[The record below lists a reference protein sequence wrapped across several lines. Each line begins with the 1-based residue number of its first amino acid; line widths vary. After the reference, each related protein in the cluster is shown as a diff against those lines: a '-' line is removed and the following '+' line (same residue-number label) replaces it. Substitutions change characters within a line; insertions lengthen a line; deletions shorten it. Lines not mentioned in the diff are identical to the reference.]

1 LNLNESQ
8 KLMHEQKFEK
18 DKEDFLN
25 TKNYDEDDQDEVYL
39 TDYGPSKRAV
49 SKALTK
55 EDFNLNFLRI
65 TGYNIRESENLS
77 SSQIINNF

>member
-1 LNLNESQ
+1 
-8 KLMHEQKFEK
+8 MHEQEFEK
-18 DKEDFLN
+18 DKEDFLK
-25 TKNYDEDDQDEVYL
+25 TKNYDEDDYDEVYL
-39 TDYGPSKRAV
+39 TDYGPSMRAV